1 MTKKILFC
9 SGGTGG
15 HIFPSVALTNFFS
28 KKNYETMLVTDKR
41 GEQYIKNNSLFYK
54 TIDVVSS
61 SQSGFMYKIF
71 FYFKLIQAFFNSI
84 SLLRTEKP
92 DIILGLGGY
101 VSFPICLAARLLN
114 IKILLYESNAVL
126 GRTNKIFVRFCK
138 KIFTNSENIQKLSK
152 KYSFKSVRVGN
163 ILREEIFRLKL
174 PQKDYSSLEK
184 KIVILGGSQGA
195 KVFGELIPQVIVDLN
210 KKYKISIVQQSLYSQ
225 VEEIKD
231 FYNDNK
237 IKNYVFSFE
246 KNIIEFMSKAHLA
259 ISRCGSS
266 TLGELEFLGVPF
278 LAIPYP
284 FAKDNHQYENANYYK
299 KKGCCWV
306 LNQTNLNF
314 HSLKEILIKI
324 LDNNVELSLKRENM
338 LKNDSKN
345 TLSKIENEIKKL
357 I

>member
-9 SGGTGG
+9 SRGTGG

-163 ILREEIFRLKL
+163 ILREEGNPDRALELHLKAVQIAPNNL
-174 PQKDYSSLEK
+174 DALYSLADDYSVMALHSFTMYQMEMATLEK
-184 KIVILGGSQGA
+184 
-195 KVFGELIPQVIVDLN
+195 
-210 KKYKISIVQQSLYSQ
+210 IS
-225 VEEIKD
+225 K
-231 FYNDNK
+231 
-237 IKNYVFSFE
+237 
-246 KNIIEFMSKAHLA
+246 
-259 ISRCGSS
+259 
-266 TLGELEFLGVPF
+266 
-278 LAIPYP
+278 
-284 FAKDNHQYENANYYK
+284 
-299 KKGCCWV
+299 
-306 LNQTNLNF
+306 
-314 HSLKEILIKI
+314 
-324 LDNNVELSLKRENM
+324 LDV
-338 LKNDSKN
+338 
-345 TLSKIENEIKKL
+345 
-357 I
+357 